1 MLETEEVYHG
11 FWKPWTDF
19 NRHAWRRQI
28 TIAEDQSRII
38 LGVVVALLALASPA
52 AYIVLNRFIV
62 RIWAS
67 VESIYLSHNSRRPVA
82 LEAEPNESHRML
94 PRSPRRSFYPL
105 IRETWKCSRT
115 PDFALVSLVL
125 LSWKMVTHAPPLAP
139 VDSQLTAP
147 RLIAARID
155 HSPIPGTTGTTGTP
169 RMDPFDEVYT
179 GFRWENIKA
188 RWVETVIVII
198 LWLFSAITFGL
209 IIWGSIASTN
219 LISESIALSASVD
232 CGVWVMGGEKA
243 SPNCT
248 TGLNYLQELES
259 SEYAKRC
266 YRSSTGA
273 DGCNFFVAQDMPY
286 TEVHDDAC
294 PFANELCLL
303 GQSSAYT
310 MRTELISSKS
320 LGINVPKG
328 MLFNRSTTC
337 VPIERKDFAF
347 ASNESL
353 SYNYGP
359 SGMSDST
366 WTTTKNTWPMFPGY
380 EVATFCNQGGSS
392 GDWQP
397 IPGFN
402 SERYRFTTLMF
413 VQSQNNYHTQP
424 LKDPIFPANALVTPP
439 PLRGKPLYYNAD
451 PFATVLACVDRASIC
466 TLSGDFCWSG
476 NLDKP
481 PKALN
486 PTSHIEKMG
495 YYMLDISLRRSS
507 VCNSISMRGGNA
519 LDATSKM
526 QSNIT
531 LPVSLPLSSTQW
543 KVEAKALF
551 ETSLARI
558 QIELRDYV
566 RGRGA
571 NECNFANRIDDG
583 FLDMCSAYQFRTVG
597 WKNLNAAGF
606 WLVLGLVLIIYF
618 LSIEWKRED
627 GQDKLLA
634 EDLFEAI
641 KLGLREVYSVD
652 ERG

>member
-1 MLETEEVYHG
+1 MAFGSLGQTSIGMLG
-11 FWKPWTDF
+11 
-19 NRHAWRRQI
+19 RQI
-28 TIAEDQSRII
+28 TITEDHSRII

-67 VESIYLSHNSRRPVA
+67 
-82 LEAEPNESHRML
+82 LEVL
-94 PRSPRRSFYPL
+94 
-105 IRETWKCSRT
+105 ETPKT
-115 PDFALVSLVL
+115 L
-125 LSWKMVTHAPPLAP
+125 
-139 VDSQLTAP
+139 
-147 RLIAARID
+147 
-155 HSPIPGTTGTTGTP
+155 GTP
-169 RMDPFDEVYT
+169 QVHQSDEIYT
-179 GFRWENIKA
+179 GFKWQNVKA
-188 RWVETVIVII
+188 RMVETAVVTT
-198 LWLFSAITFGL
+198 LWLFSATTFGL

-219 LISESIALSASVD
+219 LIWEGIGLSASAD
-232 CGVWVMGGEKA
+232 CGVWVMDGDGG

-259 SEYAKRC
+259 GEYAQRC
-266 YRSSTGA
+266 YGSSTGA
-273 DGCNFFVAQDMPY
+273 DGCNFFVAQDIPY

-294 PFANELCLL
+294 PFADELCLL

-337 VPIERKDFAF
+337 APIERKGFAF
-347 ASNESL
+347 SLNESL

-359 SGMSDST
+359 NGMSDST
-366 WTTTKNTWPMFPGY
+366 WTTAKSTTPMFPGY

-397 IPGFN
+397 IPEFN
-402 SERYRFTTLMF
+402 SESYRFTTLMF

-424 LKDPIFPANALVTPP
+424 LKDPIFPANTLVIPP
-439 PLRGKPLYYNAD
+439 PIRGKALYYNAD
-451 PFATVLACVDRASIC
+451 PFPTVLACVDRASIC
-466 TLSGDFCWSG
+466 TPLGDFCWSG
-476 NLDKP
+476 NLDIP

-519 LDATSKM
+519 LRATSKM
-526 QSNIT
+526 QSNVT

-543 KVEAKALF
+543 KIEAKALF

-558 QIELRDYV
+558 QVELRDYA

-583 FLDMCSAYQFRTVG
+583 FLDMCSAYRFRTVG
-597 WKNLNAAGF
+597 WKNLNATGF
-606 WLVLGLVLIIYF
+606 WLVLGLVLVIYL
-618 LSIEWKRED
+618 LSIEWARED
-627 GQDKLLA
+627 GEDKLVA
-634 EDLFEAI
+634 EDLFDAI
-641 KLGLREVYSVD
+641 KLLFGKCVLWMRGRNSRQYVADANGERGNPAGGEGNGNATIGNVSPVHVVGSDEDEEPREVVES
-652 ERG
+652 

>member
-1 MLETEEVYHG
+1 MAFGSLGQTSIGMLGRVSDNIE
-11 FWKPWTDF
+11 
-19 NRHAWRRQI
+19 RQI
-28 TIAEDQSRII
+28 TITEDHSRII

-67 VESIYLSHNSRRPVA
+67 
-82 LEAEPNESHRML
+82 LEVL
-94 PRSPRRSFYPL
+94 
-105 IRETWKCSRT
+105 ETPKT
-115 PDFALVSLVL
+115 L
-125 LSWKMVTHAPPLAP
+125 
-139 VDSQLTAP
+139 
-147 RLIAARID
+147 
-155 HSPIPGTTGTTGTP
+155 GTP
-169 RMDPFDEVYT
+169 QVHQSDEIYT
-179 GFRWENIKA
+179 GFKWQNVKA
-188 RWVETVIVII
+188 RMVETAVVTT
-198 LWLFSAITFGL
+198 LWLFSATTFGL

-219 LISESIALSASVD
+219 LISEGIGLSASAD
-232 CGVWVMGGEKA
+232 CGVWVMDGDGG

-259 SEYAKRC
+259 GEYAQRC
-266 YRSSTGA
+266 YGSSTGA
-273 DGCNFFVAQDMPY
+273 DGCNFFVAQDIPY

-294 PFANELCLL
+294 PFADELCLL

-337 VPIERKDFAF
+337 APIERKGFAF
-347 ASNESL
+347 SLNESL

-359 SGMSDST
+359 NGMSDST
-366 WTTTKNTWPMFPGY
+366 WTTAKSTTPMFPGY
-380 EVATFCNQGGSS
+380 EVA
-392 GDWQP
+392 
-397 IPGFN
+397 
-402 SERYRFTTLMF
+402 FTTLMF

-424 LKDPIFPANALVTPP
+424 LKDPIFPANTLVIPP
-439 PLRGKPLYYNAD
+439 PIRGKALYYNAD
-451 PFATVLACVDRASIC
+451 PFPTVLACVDRASIC
-466 TLSGDFCWSG
+466 TPLGDFCWSG
-476 NLDKP
+476 NLDIP

-519 LDATSKM
+519 LRATSKM
-526 QSNIT
+526 QSNVT

-543 KVEAKALF
+543 KIEAKALF

-558 QIELRDYV
+558 QVELRDYA

-583 FLDMCSAYQFRTVG
+583 FLDMCSAYRFRTVG
-597 WKNLNAAGF
+597 WKNLNATGF
-606 WLVLGLVLIIYF
+606 WLVLGLVLVIYL
-618 LSIEWKRED
+618 LSIEWARED
-627 GQDKLLA
+627 GEDKLVA
-634 EDLFEAI
+634 EDLFDAI
-641 KLGLREVYSVD
+641 KLLFGKCVLWMRGRNSRQYVADANGERGNPAGGEGNGNATIGNVSPVHVVGSDEDEEPREVVES
-652 ERG
+652 